1 MKMLTGSSSA
11 VSTSPQDAG
20 DWDVA
25 AAARVR
31 ASIGHPHLMRLRV
44 QNGKRPQLVPELCSA
59 PTLARELA
67 HRPLPA
73 ADAVSTVVAVASAVE
88 ALAAHGLAPRELSP
102 ESIYMHRTRGTILS
116 DAGVPAT
123 LVPRLDVVS
132 QAARP
137 YLSPEELGGFP
148 PTAESLVYT
157 LGAVLRESV
166 RDDAPAP
173 LVRVI
178 ERATAVDPVRR
189 YEHPGAFASAAVATV
204 RGPKPAAPGPSR
216 AGQERRAAPA
226 ADGGAITVRR
236 RTERPRGEAT
246 VRTPL
251 RAAAAKCAK
260 VARNGARRGAVAGA
274 VAASAIAST
283 TRDVA
288 SGMEAFATTRAA
300 KRDTRLSLSRRA
312 AAIGTVVLA
321 VGGGLAIT
329 TLPGGGD
336 DHRALASDVLTLDLP
351 SGWEPSRVPGT
362 RGMALAGA
370 VATSSSEEHA
380 RLVVGLARD
389 SAQVRRLVGAAA
401 AEGASPRN
409 VQLGDLEAQRWTNA
423 RVSRDTPAA
432 LFLGYT
438 SSGPLVAICHQPAG
452 GTSAHGAPCS
462 AVLETLRLTGPRPV
476 SLASVEQIRRELR
489 SALSV
494 LGEDRIEGRQALATA
509 PLADEQANAA
519 KSLALSFSF
528 ASQTIAAIPT
538 PRGTTDLSAVVG
550 ALDATAGAYDG
561 LADAIL
567 GSDPVDFDV
576 AKQQILDEEAGLQRN
591 IAAAAIR

>member
-1 MKMLTGSSSA
+1 VT
-11 VSTSPQDAG
+11 
-20 DWDVA
+20 
-25 AAARVR
+25 
-31 ASIGHPHLMRLRV
+31 
-44 QNGKRPQLVPELCSA
+44 ELCPA
-59 PTLARELA
+59 PTLAQKLA
-67 HRPLPA
+67 EHPLPVR
-73 ADAVSTVVAVASAVE
+73 DAVTVMGTVASAVE
-88 ALAAHGLAPRELSP
+88 ALAAHGLAPRKLSP
-102 ESIYMHRTRGTILS
+102 ESIHLHRTRGAIL
-116 DAGVPAT
+116 DDPGVPRT
-123 LVPRLDVVS
+123 LGPRAKVVS
-132 QAARP
+132 PSARG
-137 YLSPEELGGFP
+137 YLSPEELSGGAP
-148 PTAESLVYT
+148 VPGSLVYT
-157 LGAVLRESV
+157 LGAILRDSV
-166 RDDAPAP
+166 PADTPRP
-173 LVRVI
+173 LQRVI
-178 ERATAVDPVRR
+178 EQATAEDPDER
-189 YEHPGAFASAAVATV
+189 YEHPGAFAFAAAAAIPGVQALGPRRRRPQSRAAPPRPEPAPMPEPAVGAKKQAGRPAPQGHLRDAMANAAALATRVRLPRLNVPRLNVPRLNVPRLTVPRLTVPRVTLPRLNVPRLNVPRLTVPRVTLPRLNVSRLNVPRLSVSRLQERHLAAAGIAAVAAV
-204 RGPKPAAPGPSR
+204 
-216 AGQERRAAPA
+216 
-226 ADGGAITVRR
+226 GAIAIVPMLGGGGGTA
-236 RTERPRGEAT
+236 GD
-246 VRTPL
+246 
-251 RAAAAKCAK
+251 
-260 VARNGARRGAVAGA
+260 ARV
-274 VAASAIAST
+274 ASA
-283 TRDVA
+283 
-288 SGMEAFATTRAA
+288 
-300 KRDTRLSLSRRA
+300 
-312 AAIGTVVLA
+312 
-321 VGGGLAIT
+321 
-329 TLPGGGD
+329 
-336 DHRALASDVLTLDLP
+336 ALALDLP

-370 VATSSSEEHA
+370 VATSSSDGHA

-409 VQLGDLEAQRWTNA
+409 VQIGDLEAQRWTNA

-519 KSLALSFSF
+519 ESIALSFRF

-567 GSDPVDFDV
+567 GGDPVDFDV
-576 AKQQILDEEAGLQRN
+576 ARQQILDEEAGLQRN